1 MRMRGII
8 SVQGWDL
15 LRKNN
20 KFLLVVFVCIGWCV
34 GLGGDAVASCEPGYY
49 TTCSHDPGNYD
60 NCTDCECVPCDD
72 GYTSNGL
79 GVVYDSACNMP
90 SNSGCYEQPC
100 AGHDFPC
107 PSYFSENMR
116 CKKLDY
122 ACPSGCGV
130 YSVCNIQNGE
140 IVYSDFMDGSCHIE
154 GNGAAAECQPNTVS
168 CSVFPI
174 DHFDIGWNC
183 EQSAQSGT
191 AEWKSEPN
199 ILAWDTKNCSCLVR
213 NRNMTVAQYGQ
224 LVADVH
230 CQNANADFYVEDEYR
245 YSTRSVNGSVSYSIG
260 RKYCSKCHPGYL
272 PFVEPSPNDGIVLRP
287 ENAPSGNWGTYK
299 CQNMVEVPNYADG
312 CDIDWTVSMGAVTN
326 SCQKSCPAGMET
338 IENGA
343 TSIEDCVPDV
353 NQTYNDSTGTFT
365 LGTERCS

>member
-1 MRMRGII
+1 MCMRGII

-34 GLGGDAVASCEPGYY
+34 GLGADAVASCEPGYY
-49 TTCSHDPGNYD
+49 TICSRDPGNYD
-60 NCTDCECVPCDD
+60 NCTDCECVPCGA

-79 GVVYDSACNMP
+79 GVVYESACNMP
-90 SNSGCYEQPC
+90 SNSGCYKPPC

-154 GNGAAAECQPNTVS
+154 GNGTAAECQPNTVS
-168 CSVFPI
+168 CGTFPLGVL
-174 DHFDIGWNC
+174 FSSYAN
-183 EQSAQSGT
+183 QSDQVGEATWQNG
-191 AEWKSEPN
+191 
-199 ILAWDTKNCSCLVR
+199 AWDTAGCHLNVVNKSVSTITVTYTDEPIEIDVR
-213 NRNMTVAQYGQ
+213 CNKFN
-224 LVADVH
+224 
-230 CQNANADFYVEDEYR
+230 VEAVSHSTSIPTIR
-245 YSTRSVNGSVSYSIG
+245 YSINYNPLTRM
-260 RKYCSKCHPGYL
+260 YCAECKPGYL
-272 PFVEPSPNDGIVLRP
+272 PNVQASPVNGVYASPGDNSSYGVIMCDEQVH
-287 ENAPSGNWGTYK
+287 T
-299 CQNMVEVPNYADG
+299 PNYAPG
-312 CDIDWTVSMGAVTN
+312 CTINYPLN
-326 SCQKSCPAGMET
+326 SSSIPSGCKMPCPEGMET

-343 TSIEDCVPDV
+343 TSINDCVPDV
-353 NQTYNDSTGTFT
+353 NQPYSDGTGTFT
-365 LGTERCS
+365 LGTERCP